1 MLTNRFVCGI
11 MCIQTDYVILLCVK
25 GRIKEV
31 IFMTA
36 KETEILASIIQ
47 IIQSM
52 SAQSR
57 RDLLLM
63 GRGILLGE
71 QNRKRDDHAEK
82 S

>member
-1 MLTNRFVCGI
+1 MLDNDIIICYNVDGGQRDAQECHT
-11 MCIQTDYVILLCVK
+11 K
-25 GRIKEV
+25 KEV

>member
-1 MLTNRFVCGI
+1 
-11 MCIQTDYVILLCVK
+11 MCIQTDYAILLCVK
-25 GRIKEV
+25 GRIKEEKL
-31 IFMTA
+31 MTA

>member
-1 MLTNRFVCGI
+1 

-25 GRIKEV
+25 GRIKEEKL
-31 IFMTA
+31 MTT

>member
-1 MLTNRFVCGI
+1 MLTNKFVCGI
-11 MCIQTDYVILLCVK
+11 IYIQTDYVILLCVK

>member
-1 MLTNRFVCGI
+1 
-11 MCIQTDYVILLCVK
+11 
-25 GRIKEV
+25 
-31 IFMTA
+31 MTV

-71 QNRKRDDHAEK
+71 QNRKCDDHAEK

>member
-1 MLTNRFVCGI
+1 MLTNIFVCGI
-11 MCIQTDYVILLCVK
+11 MCIQTDYVILFCVK
-25 GRIKEV
+25 GRIKEAKL
-31 IFMTA
+31 MTA

>member
-1 MLTNRFVCGI
+1 
-11 MCIQTDYVILLCVK
+11 
-25 GRIKEV
+25 
-31 IFMTA
+31 MTA

-63 GRGILLGE
+63 GHGILLGE

>member
-11 MCIQTDYVILLCVK
+11 MCIQTDYVILFCVK
-25 GRIKEV
+25 GRIKEEKL
-31 IFMTA
+31 MTA

-63 GRGILLGE
+63 GHGILLGE

>member
-1 MLTNRFVCGI
+1 

-25 GRIKEV
+25 GRIKEEKL
-31 IFMTA
+31 MTA